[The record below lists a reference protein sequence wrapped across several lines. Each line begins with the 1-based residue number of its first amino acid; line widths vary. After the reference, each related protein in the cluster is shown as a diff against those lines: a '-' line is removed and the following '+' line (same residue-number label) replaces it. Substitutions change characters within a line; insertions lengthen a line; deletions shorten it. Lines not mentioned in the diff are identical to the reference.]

1 MEEENAEACCCCR
14 CCCDNLSTG
23 TATATGTGADTPCT
37 ATAEPPQLELFQ
49 WIGLETAE
57 LLPAY
62 ITRYYNNLHYQV
74 NRRFSL

>member
-1 MEEENAEACCCCR
+1 MEEENAEVCCCCR
-14 CCCDNLSTG
+14 CCDNLSTG
-23 TATATGTGADTPCT
+23 TATGTGTTCT
-37 ATAEPPQLELFQ
+37 AAEPPQLELFQ

-74 NRRFSL
+74 TTSPL